1 MKPRIMYI
9 ERKSGQISGPARI
22 GRFTFSRSG
31 QTIDYRGH
39 RFYPALGLKANYC
52 DWETGE
58 LYWISGC
65 KKGGGDRLYRGTIE
79 IDEDALEEYWTEIRG
94 LPGIKTSE
102 RFAASESMV
111 AKVNRAKVVVGSF
124 FVGTFSNRWP
134 PKSATRILNLRGHP
148 KHRFFLP

>member
-1 MKPRIMYI
+1 MYI

-65 KKGGGDRLYRGTIE
+65 KKVAATAFTAEQLRSTKAHGRNI
-79 IDEDALEEYWTEIRG
+79 G
-94 LPGIKTSE
+94 LKFVDCPGIKTSE
-102 RFAASESMV
+102 RFAVPKSMV
-111 AKVNRAKVVVGSF
+111 AKVNS
-124 FVGTFSNRWP
+124 
-134 PKSATRILNLRGHP
+134 
-148 KHRFFLP
+148 

>member
-1 MKPRIMYI
+1 MYI

-94 LPGIKTSE
+94 LPRNKDQRTI
-102 RFAASESMV
+102 
-111 AKVNRAKVVVGSF
+111 
-124 FVGTFSNRWP
+124 
-134 PKSATRILNLRGHP
+134 RGAE
-148 KHRFFLP
+148 KYGGKGKQLK